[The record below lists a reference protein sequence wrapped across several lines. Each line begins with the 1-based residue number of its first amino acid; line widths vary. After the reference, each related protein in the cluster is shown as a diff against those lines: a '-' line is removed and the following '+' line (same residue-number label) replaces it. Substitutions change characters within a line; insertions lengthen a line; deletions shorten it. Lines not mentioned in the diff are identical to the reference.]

1 MTSGVR
7 FAIAAIGLAAAAG
20 WSSLALAQASQDA
33 APVRSAVPGSS
44 TVRAAPGPTGKFP
57 TSGESLRPTATLGPG
72 SGSTGGAS
80 ASGSGAAGAT
90 AAGAT
95 AVGATSPVPPRFP
108 GMARFMSVAAVDAVL
123 YDAPSERAKKIFLA
137 PAGMPVEVVSVLR
150 NWVKVRDAQGD
161 LTWVL
166 RDDLTDKRTV
176 IVNAVA
182 PLRREPQ
189 PMAASWFNLDQGV
202 VVDLVDERPTN
213 GFVRVRYAEGQI
225 GWLQPA
231 PVGGL

>member
-1 MTSGVR
+1 
-7 FAIAAIGLAAAAG
+7 
-20 WSSLALAQASQDA
+20 
-33 APVRSAVPGSS
+33 
-44 TVRAAPGPTGKFP
+44 
-57 TSGESLRPTATLGPG
+57 
-72 SGSTGGAS
+72 
-80 ASGSGAAGAT
+80 
-90 AAGAT
+90 
-95 AVGATSPVPPRFP
+95 
-108 GMARFMSVAAVDAVL
+108 MSVAAVDAVL

-231 PVGGL
+231 QVWGL